1 MPGKI
6 FPHMRSGNRS
16 FKENVLFRG
25 YSDYARYN
33 ACVGNNG
40 GPYDLF
46 DYAHGY
52 FEATRLL
59 LDGAMAPAD
68 QNKSRLI
75 IDTLVYPICLNF
87 RHAIEL
93 YIKYLITDLAKAAK
107 SWKSF
112 KVGHSLSDNWKTAQ
126 KLIKSSGLKATNK
139 EIELM
144 DTAVKCIMEVDPNGG
159 TFRYPESIKGNQ
171 HLKEWSLINL
181 IVLETYRTELYE
193 AAYSWHGKLEA
204 LFGR

>member
-6 FPHMRSGNRS
+6 FPHLRLGKRS

-25 YSDYARYN
+25 YREYSRYK

-52 FEATRLL
+52 FEATRVLL
-59 LDGAMAPAD
+59 EGAMAPAKQD
-68 QNKSRLI
+68 KPRII

-93 YIKYLITDLAKAAK
+93 YIKYLITDLAKATK
-107 SWKSF
+107 SRKSF
-112 KVGHSLSDNWKTAQ
+112 KVEHSLADNWKTAEN
-126 KLIKSSGLKATNK
+126 LIKLSGLKATDS

-144 DTAVKCIMEVDPNGG
+144 DTVVKCIMEVDSNGN
-159 TFRYPESIKGNQ
+159 TFRYPESIKGEH

-181 IVLETYRTELYE
+181 VVLDAYRKDLYE
-193 AAYSWHGKLEA
+193 AAYGWHGKLEA
-204 LFGR
+204 LLGR